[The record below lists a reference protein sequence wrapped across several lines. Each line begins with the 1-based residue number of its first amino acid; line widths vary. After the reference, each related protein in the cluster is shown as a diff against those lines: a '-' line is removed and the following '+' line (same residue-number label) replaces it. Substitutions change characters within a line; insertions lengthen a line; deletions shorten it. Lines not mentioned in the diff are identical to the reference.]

1 MQIHVRVRGLAASSD
16 LHRHAVGRVEQEL
29 RRVAHEITH
38 VVVRITD
45 LNGPK
50 GGLDKRC
57 SIVVQGPRVR
67 ALSIGQLSADAFAAV
82 HLAAE
87 RLARALR
94 REIRKTASI
103 QQRALART

>member
-1 MQIHVRVRGLAASSD
+1 MQIHVRVRGLAASSA

-45 LNGPK
+45 MNGPK

-57 SIVVQGPRVR
+57 SIVARGPRVR
-67 ALSIGQLSADAFAAV
+67 ALSIGQLSANAFSAV

-94 REIRKTASI
+94 RDLRKTTTI
-103 QQRALART
+103 QQRALAPS